1 MYVYI
6 YVNTHIISVY
16 VYGYMQTL
24 ICTNRSLCTHV
35 YMYPNMHIYINACI
49 HINIYLCIKIGMTR
63 IRVPKVKKRS
73 KESTVTQESGRI
85 LDSANIDTSSSTYID
100 SSPATCIHIHTSLD
114 TSTGIDRSMQDS
126 RIHHPSVSDVL
137 EGNRAEEEE
146 GGGEAS
152 SSAFNRAE
160 EEAGSS
166 MRLDPNE
173 SSGTAQHEEYTGVCV
188 VRSMDVLRGE
198 ETAP

>member
-1 MYVYI
+1 
-6 YVNTHIISVY
+6 
-16 VYGYMQTL
+16 
-24 ICTNRSLCTHV
+24 
-35 YMYPNMHIYINACI
+35 MHIYINACI

-146 GGGEAS
+146 GGGEEVKA
-152 SSAFNRAE
+152 A

-166 MRLDPNE
+166 TRLEANE
-173 SSGTAQHEEYTGVCV
+173 ASGTAQHEEYTGVCV

>member
-1 MYVYI
+1 
-6 YVNTHIISVY
+6 
-16 VYGYMQTL
+16 
-24 ICTNRSLCTHV
+24 
-35 YMYPNMHIYINACI
+35 
-49 HINIYLCIKIGMTR
+49 MTR
-63 IRVPKVKKRS
+63 IRVPKVKKKS
-73 KESTVTQESGRI
+73 KESTVTQESECT
-85 LDSANIDTSSSTYID
+85 LDSANIGTSSSTYID
-100 SSPATCIHIHTSLD
+100 SSSATCIDIHTSLD
-114 TSTGIDRSMQDS
+114 TSTGLDRSMQDFL
-126 RIHHPSVSDVL
+126 IHHPIVSDAL

-198 ETAP
+198 EVAP